1 MLNLQDIV
9 MKQEQYRDLI
19 REAQR
24 DELEKQALQA
34 RIPGQ
39 SFDRRAFT
47 WLGKQMVC
55 WGLSLQARAGLAP
68 ATLEPA
74 RQPC

>member
-9 MKQEQYRDLI
+9 MKREQYQDLL

-24 DELEKQALQA
+24 DQLEKQAQQS
-34 RIPGQ
+34 RDRGH

-47 WLGKQMVC
+47 WLGKRLVC
-55 WGLSLQARAGLAP
+55 WGLSLQARAGSAP

-74 RQPC
+74 RQAC

>member
-9 MKQEQYRDLI
+9 MKQEQYQDLM

-24 DELEKQALQA
+24 DELVQQALQA
-34 RIPGQ
+34 RDPGQ

-47 WLGKQMVC
+47 WLGKRLVC
-55 WGLSLQARAGLAP
+55 WGLWLQARAGLAS